1 VVHVADMAASVA
13 FFEDLGAEV
22 IHGGPDSG
30 YVLMQL
36 GTVQIGLLVRPA
48 DTATDTA
55 PGAVELSFAAAIP
68 LDDLE
73 QRLRG
78 HGVTIAKSSHNTDFG
93 PQLHVRTPDGLLV
106 KIGQLELDE

>member
-1 VVHVADMAASVA
+1 MAASVA

-48 DTATDTA
+48 DPATDTG
-55 PGAVELSFAAAIP
+55 PGAVELSFAAAMP

-78 HGVTIAKSSHNTDFG
+78 RGVTIAKSPHNTDFG
-93 PQLHVRTPDGLLV
+93 PQLHVRTPDGLLL

>member
-1 VVHVADMAASVA
+1 MAASVL

-22 IHGGPDSG
+22 IHGGPDSN

-48 DTATDTA
+48 DA
-55 PGAVELSFAAAIP
+55 GRGGVELSFAAAMP
-68 LDDLE
+68 LDELE
-73 QRLRG
+73 RRLRAR
-78 HGVTIAKSSHNTDFG
+78 GVTVAKSAHSTDFG

-106 KIGQLELDE
+106 KIGQLELDEA